1 MKRADKRKILIP
13 IIIALII
20 VAAGILFY
28 FFVIKPAING
38 YVVNGY
44 KQGVTYAVYSVMQ
57 QASTCKPVPL
67 YLGSI
72 NMSLIWVDCLTNP
85 VNFVEPTNQTAK

>member
-1 MKRADKRKILIP
+1 MKRAEKKKIMILI
-13 IIIALII
+13 II
-20 VAAGILFY
+20 VLLVVLAGVLAYLFL
-28 FFVIKPAING
+28 IKPAING
-38 YVVNGY
+38 YVINGY

-72 NMSLIWVDCLTNP
+72 NMSVIWVDCLTNP
-85 VNFVEPTNQTAK
+85 VNFVESTNQTAK